1 MTGEEVGGR
10 VGHAVDA
17 ELAVGRSLNVNVDV
31 VLAEVIVTVF
41 HSGSAFCAQIDER
54 DVDVSELVVCG
65 DMEQPHHLYAQVR

>member
-1 MTGEEVGGR
+1 MTGEEVVS

-17 ELAVGRSLNVNVDV
+17 ELFFGRSADVKVDV

-41 HSGSAFCAQIDER
+41 NSGSAFGAQIDER

-65 DMEQPHHLYAQVR
+65 DMEQPHHLCAHVR